1 MILYIFIAALFRTID
16 TFIDKILTQ
25 KGITR
30 FDYFFYMC
38 VSMLPFAAVMMFF
51 EPIKFEFELIP
62 LLLLGTAAF
71 LRYYQ
76 QHAVV
81 GMVRKLEPYQYQTY
95 LTVGIVFTFII
106 DCFLGTRILG
116 WQNIISVILVLSGVL
131 LIGKINLKLDNL
143 NKDILIRVLCGILQ
157 GYVTFYIL
165 KYWSN
170 AFYIFSLNF
179 VLTLP
184 FIKRYHNEQHENR
197 NGILKWVFLQ
207 QTFGFIA
214 VYLTN
219 SLMSQSVTLGV
230 YVVPMAI
237 VLAIIFSVFKNYS
250 GKKLNLKDVFAVIM
264 VTTGILLLGK

>member
-25 KGITR
+25 KGISR

-38 VSMLPFAAVMMFF
+38 VTMLPFATIAMLF
-51 EPIKFEFELIP
+51 EPFKVKIEICPF
-62 LLLLGTAAF
+62 LLLGFAAF

-95 LTVGIVFTFII
+95 LTMGIVFTYMI
-106 DCFLGTRILG
+106 DCYLGTRTLS
-116 WQNIISVILVLSGVL
+116 WQSLSSIVLVLGGVL
-131 LIGKINLKLDNL
+131 LISNFRLEFNSL
-143 NKDILIRVLCGILQ
+143 NKDILVRIICGILQ

-170 AFYIFSLNF
+170 AFYIFTLNF
-179 VLTLP
+179 ILTVP
-184 FIKRYHNEQHENR
+184 FIKRYQSEEHKNCAE
-197 NGILKWVFLQ
+197 ILKWVFLQ
-207 QTFGFIA
+207 QTFGFFA

-219 SLMSQSVTLGV
+219 RLMAKSVTLGI
-230 YVVPMAI
+230 YVVPVAI
-237 VLAIIFSVFKNYS
+237 VMAFLFSFLKNYS
-250 GKKLNLKDVFAVIM
+250 RKRFVLKDGLAIAM
-264 VTTGILLLGK
+264 VTSGVLLLR